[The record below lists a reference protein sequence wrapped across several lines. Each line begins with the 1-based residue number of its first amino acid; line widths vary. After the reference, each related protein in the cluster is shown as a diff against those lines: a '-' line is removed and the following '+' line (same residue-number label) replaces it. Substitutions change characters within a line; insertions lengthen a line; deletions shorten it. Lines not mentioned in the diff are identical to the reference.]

1 MFQNR
6 HIILFTISII
16 LLEPFVNTIFAE
28 KSGDDKKEKN
38 KPKEYCKDYGGE
50 WNDDKE
56 KCEIEGD
63 EERTYY
69 EDDVCDDPDDSDRY
83 PKICKPWL
91 FED

>member
-1 MFQNR
+1 MFQTT
-6 HIILFTISII
+6 HILLFTISII
-16 LLEPFVNTIFAE
+16 LLGHSVNTIFAE
-28 KSGDDKKEKN
+28 KNDDNKEQN

-56 KCEIEGD
+56 KCEIEDD

-69 EDDVCDDPDDSDRY
+69 EDDVCDDPNDSLRY
-83 PKICKPWL
+83 PKVCQPWL